1 MIRLEYLIKSRPEGF
16 GAADPRLLA
25 VRVGPKESKASA
37 LLFPQGRRLEFQDAQ
52 RTTETSERERERKK
66 ERERDEDGD
75 GDRGTSAQ
83 EPLSPNVCASM
94 TQASLRYV
102 FLRLEPYGTSSKPW
116 QYDLFAASM

>member
-52 RTTETSERERERKK
+52 RTTETSEREREREK
-66 ERERDEDGD
+66 ERERETKTETETEGQVH
-75 GDRGTSAQ
+75 RNLSALMSAPQ
-83 EPLSPNVCASM
+83 
-94 TQASLRYV
+94 
-102 FLRLEPYGTSSKPW
+102 
-116 QYDLFAASM
+116 